1 MTDRIIDLSQT
12 ASRISLR
19 NGLLHI
25 ERPDL
30 PDADIPFEEISIVV
44 AGNRQLTVTVGA
56 MAALMENGAAMVV
69 SDNRGMPC
77 GLMVPLAGHHLTA
90 ARHRAQA
97 AAGEP
102 LRKRQWQAL
111 VKAKILAQAG
121 TLEQLRGTDKGLRLM
136 ATKVTSGD
144 RENMEGAAARRY
156 WQHLF
161 EDDPDFARDRDK
173 PGRNALLNYG
183 YAILRSAAARAVCA
197 AGLHPA
203 FALHHHN
210 RYDPFALADDLME
223 PLRPVIDRAV
233 VELTRP
239 PLAARPLDPEVKQAL
254 ARALFTQV
262 FLDGEARSVFDVL
275 GRMAASLA
283 QVFEGTRSSL
293 AVPDPPPPSRDRSPL
308 HRPAEPNPKDNDTG
322 D

>member
-1 MTDRIIDLSQT
+1 MTDRIVDLSLT
-12 ASRISLR
+12 ASRVSLR

-30 PDADIPFEEISIVV
+30 PDADIPFEEIALVI
-44 AGNRQLTVTVGA
+44 AGNRQLTMTVGA

-69 SDNRGMPC
+69 CNTRGMPC
-77 GLMVPLAGHHLTA
+77 GLLTPLAGHHLTA

-97 AAGEP
+97 AAGAP
-102 LRKRQWQAL
+102 LKKRQWQAL

-121 TLEQLRGTDKGLRLM
+121 TLEELHGSDRGLRLL
-136 ATKVTSGD
+136 ASKVTSGD
-144 RENMEGAAARRY
+144 RENMEGTAARRY

-161 EDDPDFARDRDK
+161 TDDPNFVRDRDR

-183 YAILRSAAARAVCA
+183 YAVLRSAAARAVCS

-223 PLRPVIDRAV
+223 PLRPVIDRVV

-254 ARALFTQV
+254 ARSLLCQV
-262 FLDGEARSVFDVL
+262 MLEGESRTVFDTL
-275 GRMAASLA
+275 GRIAASLA
-283 QVFEGTRSSL
+283 QVFEGTRSL
-293 AVPDPPPPSRDRSPL
+293 LVVPDPPTHPHDRKLATHRADPGDVPSDC
-308 HRPAEPNPKDNDTG
+308 
-322 D
+322 

>member
-12 ASRISLR
+12 ASRVSLR
-19 NGLLHI
+19 NGLLHV

-30 PDADIPFEEISIVV
+30 PDADVPFEEIGMVV

-56 MAALMENGAAMVV
+56 LAALMECGAAVV
-69 SDNRGMPC
+69 VCDSRGMPC
-77 GLMVPLAGHHLTA
+77 GLMTPLAGHHLSA

-102 LRKRQWQAL
+102 LKKRQWQAL
-111 VKAKILAQAG
+111 VRAKILAQAG
-121 TLEQLRGTDKGLRLM
+121 ALERLRGSDRGLRLL
-136 ATKVTSGD
+136 ARKVTSGD
-144 RENMEGAAARRY
+144 RENMEGTAARRY

-161 EDDPDFARDRDK
+161 EDDPGFVRDRDK
-173 PGRNALLNYG
+173 PGRNVLLNYG
-183 YAILRSAAARAVCA
+183 YAVLRSAAARAVCA

-223 PLRPVIDRAV
+223 PLRPVIDLAV

-239 PLAARPLDPEVKQAL
+239 PLAARPLDPEVKQHL
-254 ARALFTQV
+254 ARALFTRV
-262 FLDGEARSVFDVL
+262 MMDGEERTVCDVL

-283 QVFEGTRSSL
+283 QVFEGTRSL
-293 AVPDPPPPSRDRSPL
+293 LTVPDPPPLSREDIQNQDEDEARDS
-308 HRPAEPNPKDNDTG
+308 
-322 D
+322 